1 MEPTLRVRSKPALR
15 PLSLAACALATSISA
30 SALLAED
37 TMGFMPP
44 GGKSILIENLEAADG
59 DKFAELA
66 ANEATNEEWAEL
78 LAKLLPD
85 LGENALETVT
95 AYSAINFPLSPEAL
109 AKLGETGDAAE
120 ILPADGKELAINN
133 CQQCHSLFSGYLVH
147 DRDVTGW
154 LGIFKSPFHSEL
166 PMTEI
171 ERETFSHYSAIN
183 MPLKFEEVPPEYRF

>member
-1 MEPTLRVRSKPALR
+1 MEPTLRVRSKPPLR
-15 PLSLAACALATSISA
+15 PLSLAVCALSMSISA
-30 SALLAED
+30 SASLAED

-59 DKFAELA
+59 DKIAELA
-66 ANEATNEEWAEL
+66 ANEATNDEWEEL
-78 LAKLLPD
+78 FGQLMPD
-85 LGENALETVT
+85 IGENALATVT

-109 AKLGETGDAAE
+109 AKLKEAGSAE
-120 ILPADGKELAINN
+120 ALPPDGKELAVNN
-133 CQQCHSLFSGYLVH
+133 CQNCHSLFSGYLTH

-154 LGIFKSPFHSEL
+154 LGTFKSPFHSEI

-183 MPLKFEEVPPEYRF
+183 MPMKFEDVPPEYRF

>member
-1 MEPTLRVRSKPALR
+1 MGPMLRVRSDPAFS
-15 PLSLAACALATSISA
+15 PLSAAACALALSLSA
-30 SALLAED
+30 GPVLAEE

-44 GGKSILIENLEAADG
+44 GGKSILIENLEAADDG
-59 DKFAELA
+59 KIDELA
-66 ANEATNEEWAEL
+66 ATEATNEEWAEL
-78 LAKLLPD
+78 VGQLMPD
-85 LGENALETVT
+85 IGENALETVT

-109 AKLGETGDAAE
+109 VQLEEAGAAE
-120 ILPADGKELAINN
+120 ALPPDGKELAINN

-171 ERETFSHYSAIN
+171 ERETFSHYSATN
-183 MPLKFEEVPPEYRF
+183 MPMKFEDVPPEYRF

>member
-1 MEPTLRVRSKPALR
+1 MLRN
-15 PLSLAACALATSISA
+15 LSDPGRVA
-30 SALLAED
+30 SALGACAVTLMLLAGPAPAED
-37 TMGFMPP
+37 TMAFMPP
-44 GGKSILIENLEAADG
+44 GGKSILLESLDATDG
-59 DKFAELA
+59 GKIGELA
-66 ANEATNEEWAEL
+66 ATTANNEEWAEL

-109 AKLGETGDAAE
+109 AKLGETGDAVE
-120 ILPADGKELAINN
+120 ILPPDGKDLAVRN
-133 CQQCHSLFSGYLVH
+133 CQNCHSLFSGYLVH

-166 PMTEI
+166 PMTET

-183 MPLKFEEVPPEYRF
+183 MPLKFEDVPPEYRF